1 MMRPPRRQI
10 LQWAAGAA
18 ALPAAP
24 RIAAAEAYP
33 SRPLRLIVPFAA
45 GGTTDLIARL
55 IAQWLADRLGQP
67 VIVENRPGGGTNIA
81 VQAVATALAD
91 GYTLLFT
98 VASNTINPSLYKS
111 LPFDFQRDIAPVS
124 GLAEQPLVL
133 DESITVP
140 AKTLPEFIAEAKAHP
155 GKINFASFGTRTISH
170 LAIELFKMSTGVD
183 VVHVPYQG
191 GAPLATDLLAG
202 RVQAGIDALPNSL
215 PHIKAGTI
223 RALAVLSAARS
234 PALPDVPTAAET
246 VPGFEVS
253 TWTGVGVPNG
263 TSADVIDR
271 LNREINAG
279 LSDPGIKAHL
289 ADAGSVPMIMTPGEM
304 RALIAREAAK
314 WAKVIKAAGIEPE

>member
-1 MMRPPRRQI
+1 MRPPRRQI

-18 ALPAAP
+18 TLPAVS
-24 RIAAAEAYP
+24 RIAAAEVYP
-33 SRPLRLIVPFAA
+33 SRPLRLIVPFTA
-45 GGTTDLIARL
+45 GGTTDVIARL
-55 IAQWLADRLGQP
+55 IAQWLTERLGQP
-67 VIVENRPGGGTNIA
+67 VVVENRPGGGTNIA
-81 VQAVATALAD
+81 VQAVATAPAD

-98 VASNTINPSLYKS
+98 VASNTINPFLYKS

-140 AKTLPEFIAEAKAHP
+140 AKALPEFIAEAKAHP

-191 GAPLATDLLAG
+191 GAPLVTDLLAG

-215 PHIKAGTI
+215 PHIRAGAI
-223 RALAVLSAARS
+223 RGLAVLSAARS
-234 PALPDVPTAAET
+234 PALPDVPTVAET

-253 TWTGVGVPNG
+253 TWTGVGVPRG
-263 TSADVIDR
+263 TSADIVDR

-279 LSDPGIKAHL
+279 LKDPRITSHL
-289 ADAGSVPMIMTPGEM
+289 AEVGSVPMVMTSDEM
-304 RALIAREAAK
+304 RALIARETAK
-314 WAKVIKAAGIEPE
+314 WEKVIKVAGIEPE